1 MTIPSPSPSPS
12 PTHSPSTAQKPGNAA
27 GTTAFVLAV
36 AYVVVGIALTGV
48 TSALPAL
55 LSRSGVDPTT
65 IGLAFT
71 VVAVVQLLLAAV
83 VTLVGVIG
91 VVRRGAPRIL
101 AGIAVG
107 VGGSGLVLGSASL
120 IVPPLVAAIVYA

>member
-1 MTIPSPSPSPS
+1 M
-12 PTHSPSTAQKPGNAA
+12 
-27 GTTAFVLAV
+27 AV
-36 AYVVVGIALTGV
+36 AYVVIGIALTGV

-91 VVRRGAPRIL
+91 LFRRDAPRIL

-107 VGGSGLVLGSASL
+107 VGGSGLVLGMASL
-120 IVPPLVAAIVYA
+120 VIPPIVAAIVYA